1 MITGSRRSTHNSLSS
16 VEIWSPDGITCNISD
31 MTKSRYSH
39 VQFTN
44 GDAVT
49 VCGGWEDKTCE
60 TLKNGQWRVT
70 HTMHKVRSY
79 SAVWTSKDWP
89 YIMSGYRDKGEDKT
103 SERPLKD
110 GRVAFGLTLKYN
122 AK

>member
-1 MITGSRRSTHNSLSS
+1 
-16 VEIWSPDGITCNISD
+16 
-31 MTKSRYSH
+31 MTKGRFSH
-39 VQFTN
+39 VQFTD

-70 HTMHKVRSY
+70 HTMQKARSY
-79 SAVWTSKDWP
+79 SAIWTTEDRP
-89 YIMSGYRDKGEDKT
+89 YVMSGYRERWGEDKT
-103 SERPLKD
+103 SEIPLKD
-110 GRVAFGLTLKYN
+110 GRVASGLTLKYN